1 MKTILDKNPA
11 ATDRRNQS
19 DGKLRD
25 SYDEVYRD
33 EPEGLSKL
41 SLGRWPRNRW
51 EALVHAFPPDAGS
64 VLEIGCG
71 NGIVLHHVADR
82 CRELAGIEI
91 AVNRCRV
98 AEKNLADLEKPVEI
112 ISGNIERGIDKADGS
127 FDVIMWADVI
137 EHVVDLFAAMREI
150 HRLLAPGGTLLT
162 ATPNVA
168 YLPRRLQ
175 LLRGRF
181 PGTSAAQE
189 GFGVRPG
196 EMYDGGHLHYF
207 TCSSLKRLYR
217 QFGFQVVRT
226 VGFGR
231 VLGRLRS
238 LWPSLLSGSALLVG
252 KKTAA

>member
-1 MKTILDKNPA
+1 MKTILDKN
-11 ATDRRNQS
+11 ATPTHPRS
-19 DGKLRD
+19 SPGGKLPD
-25 SYDEVYRD
+25 CYDEVYRR
-33 EPEGLSKL
+33 EPEGFGKL
-41 SLGRWPRNRW
+41 NLDRWPRNRW
-51 EALVHAFPPDAGS
+51 EALVHAFPPGAGR

-71 NGIVLHHVADR
+71 NGIVLYHVADR

-98 AEKNLADLEKPVEI
+98 ARKNLSHLEKPVEI
-112 ISGNIERGIDKADGS
+112 IPGNIERGIDKADGS

-137 EHVVDLFAAMREI
+137 EHVVDLFAAMREV

-181 PGTSAAQE
+181 PGTSAAGE
-189 GFGVRPG
+189 GFRVRPG

-207 TCSSLKRLYR
+207 TCGSLKRLYR
-217 QFGFQVVRT
+217 HFGLQVVRT

-231 VLGRLRS
+231 VLGRLRN
-238 LWPSLLSGSALLVG
+238 LWPSLLSGSALVVG
-252 KKTAA
+252 KKPSA